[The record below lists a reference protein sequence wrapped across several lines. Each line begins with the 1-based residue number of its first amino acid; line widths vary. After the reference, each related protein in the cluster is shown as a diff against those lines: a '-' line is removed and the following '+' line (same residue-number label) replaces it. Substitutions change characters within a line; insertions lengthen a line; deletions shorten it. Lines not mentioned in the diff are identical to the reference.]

1 MFDIL
6 KCKLL
11 GKEVNVED
19 STTKPSLPLAGF
31 SVRLL
36 ALFIDNYV
44 ALPIVIL
51 IVFVVPE
58 PLLVALA
65 PAARSLLWSLL
76 WLIFPLLYYV
86 PSWTLLG
93 AGPGGNTLGLRIV
106 QRDGSPIGF
115 GKAIIR
121 FLASIVPAA
130 LISLGYLKHV
140 IGFLVFVVLMLLIGL
155 GYLWA
160 AFDPQRQTWHDKIAS
175 TFVLR
180 DRAAH
185 PLRLLALLLIPM
197 VLWIVLGFWG
207 LTQTEL

>member
-1 MFDIL
+1 M
-6 KCKLL
+6 
-11 GKEVNVED
+11 ED
-19 STTKPSLPLAGF
+19 STTQPSLPLAGF

-44 ALPIVIL
+44 ALPIVYFIA
-51 IVFVVPE
+51 FVVPEPPLE

-65 PAARSLLWSLL
+65 PLPL
-76 WLIFPLLYYV
+76 WLIFTALYYV

-93 AGPGGNTLGLRIV
+93 AGPGGNALGLRIV
-106 QRDGSPIGF
+106 ERDGSPIGF

-130 LISLGYLKHV
+130 FISLGYLQHV
-140 IGFLVFVVLMLLIGL
+140 IGFLVFVVLMLLIGM

-160 AFDPQRQTWHDKIAS
+160 AFDPEKQTWHDKIAS
-175 TFVLR
+175 TYVLR
-180 DRAAH
+180 DTAAH

-197 VLWIVLGFWG
+197 LLWTVLAFWG
-207 LTQTEL
+207 LTQATVL